1 MEIPNFKKSKIKV
14 ETMMIRIRDRAAMRL
29 RMEKETM
36 EHVAKYMDKRDQ
48 TLQQA
53 FKYFDTDLSGSIS
66 LDELKK
72 MFEIMKIP
80 ITT

>member
-48 TLQQA
+48 TL
-53 FKYFDTDLSGSIS
+53 
-66 LDELKK
+66 
-72 MFEIMKIP
+72 
-80 ITT
+80 